1 MIRRLLVVFLL
12 LAVIAAGLVFYAV
25 GMPYAAFDKQAFVDI
40 PPGTS
45 APRMAA
51 MLARAG
57 VIRSEWQ
64 FLVARA
70 LSRGTK
76 LQAGEYQFTQPMTT
90 WEVLQKIARGDVY
103 YQELRIPEGANM
115 FDIAAAV
122 QEQGFAKAA
131 EFLKVARD
139 PAMVRDVAPNAPSLE
154 GYLFPSTYKF
164 TRRTSAERIARE
176 MTNHFKRVWKQIAT
190 PGADVNRTVTLAS
203 LVEKETALP
212 SERPT
217 VASVYHNRLNLG
229 MKLDCDPTTIY
240 AAMLDGRWRGTIY
253 RSDLDSTHP
262 YNTYRNPGLP
272 PGPIANPGL
281 ESLKSALAPKQ
292 TSYLY
297 FVARGDG
304 SGGHVFTESLA
315 QHNAAVHNYRSN
327 AAAP

>member
-1 MIRRLLVVFLL
+1 MIRRLLILLVLLLL
-12 LAVIAAGLVFYAV
+12 LAGGAVFYVV
-25 GMPYAAFDKQAFVDI
+25 GTPYAAFDQEAFVDI
-40 PPGTS
+40 PPRTS
-45 APRMAA
+45 ARTMAT

-64 FLVARA
+64 FMVARA
-70 LSRGTK
+70 LNSGAK
-76 LQAGEYQFTQPMTT
+76 LQAGEYQFTKPLTT

-115 FDIAAAV
+115 FDIAATV

-131 EFLKVARD
+131 DFLKVARD
-139 PAMVRDVAPNAPSLE
+139 PSMIRDVAPDAPSLE

-176 MTNHFKRVWKQIAT
+176 LTNHFKRVWKQIAK
-190 PGADVNRTVTLAS
+190 PGAEVNRTVTLAS
-203 LVEKETALP
+203 LVEKETAVP
-212 SERPT
+212 AERPT
-217 VASVYHNRLNLG
+217 VASVYDNRLKIG

-272 PGPIANPGL
+272 PGPIANPGM
-281 ESLKSALAPKQ
+281 ESLKAALAPKE
-292 TSYLY
+292 TNYLF
-297 FVARGDG
+297 FVAKGDG
-304 SGGHVFTESLA
+304 SGAHVFTENLA
-315 QHNAAVHNYRSN
+315 QHNAAVQNYRSN
-327 AAAP
+327 VTEP